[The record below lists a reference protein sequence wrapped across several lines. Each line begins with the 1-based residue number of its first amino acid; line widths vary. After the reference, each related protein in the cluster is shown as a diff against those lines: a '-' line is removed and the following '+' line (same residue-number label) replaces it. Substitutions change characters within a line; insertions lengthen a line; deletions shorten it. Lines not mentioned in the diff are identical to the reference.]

1 MPVSSIS
8 GLFCSRG
15 SFQSSPKFTGFPCHA
30 PLPWSRTPVARPS
43 LAFYRDART
52 GPRRVK
58 SEDNPQGETF
68 EAQSHGFSARCQR
81 FVPASRLTTHDS
93 LPAAWLQALP
103 RGVLTRWAAL
113 QGFDV
118 LTLIFCLSDVLL
130 VCVYLGAMTPFPVEN
145 EGGFYRVPVNRSWKP
160 GRGQPSLS

>member
-8 GLFCSRG
+8 GSFRSRG
-15 SFQSSPKFTGFPCHA
+15 SYWSSPKFTGFPHHA
-30 PLPWSRTPVARPS
+30 PLPWSRTPVVCSS
-43 LAFYRDART
+43 LANSRDKHAVPAMPKAKT
-52 GPRRVK
+52 SHK
-58 SEDNPQGETF
+58 ETF
-68 EAQSHGFSARCQR
+68 EAQSHGFGARCQR

-118 LTLIFCLSDVLL
+118 LTLILL
-130 VCVYLGAMTPFPVEN
+130 FV
-145 EGGFYRVPVNRSWKP
+145 
-160 GRGQPSLS
+160 